1 MRSYVVQRALRFNRA
16 GISRLAA
23 SGGHRDFCSR
33 PRYTAVMLTAN
44 EFKRGLR
51 IEIDGDPY
59 LVMDVHVQSPSAR
72 GASTLVKA
80 KVRNLR
86 SGNVFDRT
94 FKASDKVA
102 EAQLELRPVQFLYAD
117 DDGYHFM
124 DAESYEQFALSTA
137 ALGDDAGYLIEGL
150 AGIRSVVFKGSV
162 MNIQLPQS
170 VVLKV
175 RDTDPAVKGATA
187 QAQTKPATLET
198 GLVIQVPAYLE
209 SGDAVQVD
217 TSEGRFMARVK
228 T

>member
-1 MRSYVVQRALRFNRA
+1 
-16 GISRLAA
+16 
-23 SGGHRDFCSR
+23 
-33 PRYTAVMLTAN
+33 MLTAN

-51 IEIDGDPY
+51 IDIDGDPY
-59 LVMDVHVQSPSAR
+59 VVMDVHMQSPSAR

-94 FKASDKVA
+94 FKASDKVT

-124 DAESYEQFALSTA
+124 DAESYEQFALSPE

-170 VVLKV
+170 VVLRI

-228 T
+228 S

>member
-1 MRSYVVQRALRFNRA
+1 
-16 GISRLAA
+16 
-23 SGGHRDFCSR
+23 
-33 PRYTAVMLTAN
+33 MLTAN

-94 FKASDKVA
+94 FKAGDKVT
-102 EAQLELRPVQFLYAD
+102 EASLELRPVQYLYAD
-117 DDGYHFM
+117 SDGHHFM
-124 DAESYEQFALSTA
+124 DTESYEQFALSA
-137 ALGDDAGYLIEGL
+137 EALGDDAGYLIEGL

-170 VVLKV
+170 VVLKI
-175 RDTDPAVKGATA
+175 RETDPAVKGATA
-187 QAQTKPATLET
+187 HAQTKPATLET

-209 SGDAVQVD
+209 SGEAVQID
-217 TSEGRFMARVK
+217 TADGHFMARAK
-228 T
+228 S